1 MQIDVAGDAPVADAL
16 RLFVLPVRRHED
28 AVAAAGGHGGD
39 QNRQLMLPAGGD
51 EAGEVDFPAGEVEVA
66 RRFPVDEDASGGL
79 EHGDFQQNSPI
90 SPAIGDGD
98 GTPVPRR
105 NQRRGISS
113 REPFRIQS
121 VNHRAVARLVLFF
134 AHARP
139 DARDLEESPSGMFR
153 RHPAGRFRGQDRVEL
168 PQPVQRDDLP
178 GRGGPAPGV
187 VHAPVFLKRQAV
199 RRRRVAPRILFRAVL
214 RQEQKHRCADKKK
227 FSDHENLHLMNEFYL
242 YFMTKVVACQYCT
255 DYIIS

>member
-1 MQIDVAGDAPVADAL
+1 MQIDVAGDAPVADGL
-16 RLFVLPVRRHED
+16 RRLVLPVRRHED

-39 QNRQLMLPAGGD
+39 QNRQLMVPAGGD

-66 RRFPVDEDASGGL
+66 RGFPVDEDASGGL
-79 EHGDFQQNSPI
+79 EHSDFQQNSPI
-90 SPAIGDGD
+90 SPAVGDGD

-134 AHARP
+134 AHAGP
-139 DARDLEESPSGMFR
+139 DARDLEESPPGMFR
-153 RHPAGRFRGQDRVEL
+153 RHPAGRLRGQDRVEL
-168 PQPVQRDDLP
+168 PQSVQRDDLP
-178 GRGGPAPGV
+178 GRSGPAPGV
-187 VHAPVFLKRQAV
+187 GHAPVFLQRQAV
-199 RRRRVAPRILFRAVL
+199 GRRRVAQRIFVRGES
-214 RQEQKHRCADKKK
+214 RQKQKRHRADKKK
-227 FSDHENLHLMNEFYL
+227 FSNHGNLRLMNEFYL
-242 YFMTKVVACQYCT
+242 YFMPKVVACQYST